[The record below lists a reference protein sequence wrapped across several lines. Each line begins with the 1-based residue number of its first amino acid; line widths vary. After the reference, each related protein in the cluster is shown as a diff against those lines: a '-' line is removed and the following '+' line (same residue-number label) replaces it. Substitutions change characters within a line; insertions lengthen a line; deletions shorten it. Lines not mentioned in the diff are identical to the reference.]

1 MSNYLDKYDYQRQ
14 VRINAHYRWLARCL
28 RNFVLA
34 VIITCVILG
43 LHQYNTNKAEA
54 YTCYGDKVTV
64 IAWDTLWRI
73 AEEYCSGNIS
83 NATDDLVDKY
93 GTTIQIGQVIDLPR
107 QD

>member
-1 MSNYLDKYDYQRQ
+1 VNNYLDKYEYERQ
-14 VRINAHYRWLARCL
+14 ARIDAHYRWLARCL

-34 VIITCVILG
+34 VIVACVVLG

-54 YTCYGDKVTV
+54 YTCYTDTVTV
-64 IAWDTLWRI
+64 IPLDTLWRI
-73 AEEYCSGNIS
+73 AEEYCSGNIT

-93 GTTIQIGQVIDLPR
+93 GTTIQIGQVIELPR

>member
-1 MSNYLDKYDYQRQ
+1 MSNYLDKSEWERQ
-14 VRINAHYRWLARCL
+14 ARIDAHYRRLARSL

-34 VIITCVILG
+34 VIVVCVILA
-43 LHQYNTNKAEA
+43 LHQYNTKKAEA

-73 AEEYCSGNIS
+73 AEEYCSGNIT

-93 GTTIQIGQVIDLPR
+93 GTTIQIGQVIELPR